1 MNHSNLSAAS
11 KAFGDIATT
20 QNNAAAAALAIHL
33 AIAASEAYAAEL
45 EQRQAIAA
53 AVADS
58 VATALPVTVT
68 VSNVEAAIR
77 FIRSRFVDVD
87 WDGFPDRVTIF
98 GDDQR
103 IPVSPNGDGYEAHF
117 VLNLVCPKETRFTAI
132 FRKPSGEIVTDSL
145 SYHEPMNEALDAAH
159 EDAHRYGWTFV
170 SLQTVTA

>member
-11 KAFGDIATT
+11 KAFGEIATT

-33 AIAASEAYAAEL
+33 AISASEAYAAEL

-58 VATALPVTVT
+58 IATGQPVTVT
-68 VSNVEAAIR
+68 LPSLDSIDAAVG
-77 FIRSRFVDVD
+77 FLKQRFVDVD

-103 IPVSPNGDGYEAHF
+103 IPVSPNGDGDEGHF
-117 VLNLVCPKETRFTAI
+117 VLNLMRPACLTANP
-132 FRKPSGEIVTDSL
+132 F
-145 SYHEPMNEALDAAH
+145 NE
-159 EDAHRYGWTFV
+159 
-170 SLQTVTA
+170 

>member
-1 MNHSNLSAAS
+1 MTSHENLSAAS
-11 KAFGDIATT
+11 AEFGKIATT

-103 IPVSPNGDGYEAHF
+103 IPVSPNGDGDEGHF
-117 VLNLVCPKETRFTAI
+117 VLNLVFP
-132 FRKPSGEIVTDSL
+132 
-145 SYHEPMNEALDAAH
+145 
-159 EDAHRYGWTFV
+159 
-170 SLQTVTA
+170 VTAFVDTNAI